1 MERRVRAMVR
11 AHASTQP
18 NTKAPRAIVHGGRAA
33 ASPSRLR
40 VHWLGLG

>member
-1 MERRVRAMVR
+1 MERMVR

-18 NTKAPRAIVHGGRAA
+18 NTKARAIGHGGRAA
-33 ASPSRLR
+33 ASPNRLR